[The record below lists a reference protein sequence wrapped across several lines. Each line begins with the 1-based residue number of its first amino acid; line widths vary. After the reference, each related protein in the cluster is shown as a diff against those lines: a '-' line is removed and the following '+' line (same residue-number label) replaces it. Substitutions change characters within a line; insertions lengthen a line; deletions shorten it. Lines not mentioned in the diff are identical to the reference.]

1 MGCGRTTLRN
11 DAEDV
16 AGHFMDLEQDPA
28 KHPEEVEDSPAK
40 LPETAKLCNDAV
52 DVAGDSPDFDPVEE
66 LLKVGENVGLPEVL
80 CYASKANSAR
90 ANAELASV
98 HKAAEQ
104 VAWAALQAGRGAE
117 PAAVPQDG
125 IKKLVGVLFQ
135 ALRQYAQNP
144 ALGAR
149 LVGALRCMQLL
160 ALPAVRH
167 SEVAQKWA
175 GEAQK
180 WTGEAQDVRRLC
192 ARMPQPLN
200 IPGSPALLE
209 LSLTRM
215 EVTLSQLP
223 GPGALHAVAATM
235 KVAFG
240 FGQLLFTGTG
250 AGTAASGLKEGAEVL
265 TSAARKALHKECS
278 TELSL
283 LDVLAAAA
291 AAARRRCPPGSSVD
305 MMRQCDQDV
314 QGWLEK
320 VQGRHFVCSPDGW
333 WEPVPGRW
341 EPKAAF
347 ASLLGD
353 LAMEGAGGRDIC
365 DPVLLQRLCLGD
377 TTGVGLAQLL
387 RLGLSDTVSLD
398 GEGRERATM
407 LLLTEWVQRALLEEW
422 SPGQWAKDGSAFLQA
437 QLGLLAEEA
446 HAQLVSAAASLK
458 AEAERIAALDWSRPI
473 DKLRREAQQR
483 LAAIRQSVDAT
494 RAALRQLGGAAK
506 ALLTLLCRART
517 VLHMIC
523 APGQSCDAVNRAA
536 LRRLSKPFGLELTPE
551 RLRAWLQREVRD
563 RLRPLLEALPAHR
576 GDRAHGEAGG
586 SAAGDKEHAAEVA
599 EEVLHALHAELE
611 QSVLRVAAAEALVD
625 AASNQKSAA
634 ESAPQVPGAAEL
646 SIELRAGMERVR
658 AAAKALWQPALQE
671 ALAEAAC
678 SAEAAASGRA
688 NKGGSC
694 AADVDA
700 AAHASQGVRSLADK
714 IEEEL
719 GRWRSKL
726 EGHIPAL
733 LDLLGVKSTETPLA
747 SWPPPGHLL
756 LEFTMYTEAAHS
768 VVETTAKA
776 ACDLEAELARVDVA
790 LERAEAEMR
799 ARPGSRA
806 GADATANTAKTEIAD
821 SLVREAGQLVAMI
834 LAAVAEVDSVGG
846 EEKGEAPEVSA
857 GLESCSADEQQGH
870 RGAVGRSLWRALGA
884 LRWLT
889 AVQLLGA
896 GESRKEEVV
905 EEAGEAAR
913 DVVKTARKGL
923 ENALLD
929 VKVAA
934 MEQLEKLAS
943 SVGEAG
949 ESVLGGVADTGI
961 GKTCGALL
969 APMTGLLADAVRAGA
984 ARRAAKLWQVRE
996 VAAVVIFRVLGFL
1009 REKVRARVESQEAQS
1024 NGTWDH
1030 EGVERV
1036 QQELQACVMQSLAYE
1051 PVASVRAVLLRGEA
1065 LAEELNLVHG
1075 ATQPAKEKEAASP
1088 GEERCGAWAEI
1099 KGAVEVEL
1107 AAGLAALEKA
1117 RAEAEREAEP
1127 LKKQER
1133 LLACREALASLAG
1146 VSRNVQ
1152 DIGSALQ
1159 VTMAFLMGMDTK
1171 LDAVRASLD
1180 ALQAEV
1186 RELREDVRRMVGRP
1200 VLEEIWEQ
1208 MGRSAAGGRRLRECV
1223 YIPARGVHGGE
1234 DGKFEPDK
1242 NTNPPMDLLEKVRDE
1257 FLSKEEKS
1265 VLLLSG
1271 PAGSGK
1277 TTFVE
1282 QLVLFLEREYVKKR
1296 AGEGEEAGA
1305 EGAPVL
1311 LVKALLPTLQNPLT
1325 DLFAEALRRSMQ
1337 LREAQIHELRE
1348 LAQQGKCRLLFLLD
1362 AYDELQTKHQF
1373 KNLYMTNNL
1382 EQYRDQGAESAADAP
1397 DQGAVAPSWPKVIIT
1412 TRTELLARHKEDYM
1426 HAFAPIETMGRH
1438 GRGTTED
1445 PRELFL
1451 ELRIAPFTDQ
1461 VEPYIN
1467 AKVALE
1473 VRRRFELRVGAIAS
1487 LSKEDAGALREEAR
1501 EVCGEVHSS
1510 LLSAACEAVMVPG
1523 SRGKKGAVP
1532 KLEPQHAGLV
1542 PEGCQVASV
1551 LAAVLKEP
1559 PQDLN
1564 TRLEEFC
1571 RQQFTQSDERR
1582 ILLPDDYQKVLDAIP
1597 ELRDLAT
1604 TPFMVEIVTEIL
1616 PEVQKRQTSDAAIKA
1631 TLLLLLTEEATQVTW
1646 GCIQT
1651 WLRVPDR
1658 VGGDYP
1664 LLRRVQ
1670 EALQNAGGV
1679 SGDHTSASLVERGCD
1694 ALKELAAL
1702 SATVTDALLGQH
1714 MLLAQPKLLEMA
1726 RIEVQAMQRKS
1737 HLGHSAA
1744 PARGPR
1750 DEVHGEEVHN
1760 VTGKVV
1766 DSVNGEVDSVM
1777 GEELQNVT
1785 GEEVDSVT
1793 GEEVQNVMGEE
1804 VDSAVDEL
1812 LTHVEEEEAKEE
1824 YMRSRA
1830 IPFVLRSALRRSQV
1844 RRHGIYEV
1852 FVQRHL
1858 EREGRKANLTGRFA
1872 PGTVLHEGMQYARQ
1886 LALAMV
1892 TENVSKVAVG
1902 ASSQLFHRA
1911 SVWDKFLPR
1920 EGGQGELLGMAQKA
1934 APVRLDNAVLTFMHK
1949 TVQEHLCAAALRDV
1963 LRQILRGLTVP
1974 LEQLAEQLALESRQD
1989 PSAQEKARD
1998 SSGAVATNGDE
2009 TGEPAAGAG
2018 MKATAARRVDAVAET
2033 SGVARG
2039 VTGKPSAVQ
2048 SEDRGR
2054 AAARAL
2060 RKANEQLASSEWA
2073 QMDLHAEGVLR
2084 DFLADSFL
2092 DDPEFV
2098 EEVCFLA
2105 AWAERRCAGGRKAG
2119 AGSLEAGMLLDNVR
2133 VLLGGALP
2141 KRAGGTLLHAAAA
2154 DGSYFAVATILEMRK
2169 RGHAPRGLLEQQ
2181 DDEGRTPLFCA
2192 AQRGH
2197 AQVAAALLAAGAQRD
2212 ARSKLQPTVRLV
2224 ATVPF
2229 TKIPQ
2234 KLGRT
2239 YAIRAAQPAV
2249 DLERG
2254 LVSIGGKEFIY
2265 EHGIVGAPAAAPF
2278 EGSWRVA
2285 AEDVGRRHQR
2295 TLLHWAAWWGD
2306 AELARRVLEVS
2317 GDRDACMRA
2326 TDVDGLNAVWHAADR
2341 GHAEVLRV
2349 LRETSLSLKGVSSA
2363 GMSSST
2369 GADFNYVAL
2378 EGRTPAHVAADG
2390 GFSEAL
2396 RVLKGADADLSHA
2409 DHAGRTPAH
2418 SAAGGGHV
2426 EALRMLQGA
2435 GCRCGP
2441 QPC

>member
-1 MGCGRTTLRN
+1 QAFAQTAPQAGCLRGGLACIMGCGRLAKPEKPLHHDKDFAGDN
-11 DAEDV
+11 FVSIKDAI
-16 AGHFMDLEQDPA
+16 A
-28 KHPEEVEDSPAK
+28 SPATELDK
-40 LPETAKLCNDAV
+40 TRDPDAALTWVVTQAADSVSET
-52 DVAGDSPDFDPVEE
+52 DVKGGSAAGSPDGELGGIKSGAVLRDLDARELDTAEQLQVVVEKRTR
-66 LLKVGENVGLPEVL
+66 LLEVL
-80 CYASKANSAR
+80 CYASQANAAR
-90 ANAELASV
+90 AQEELAKV
-98 HKAAEQ
+98 HTAAVQ
-104 VAWAALQAGRGAE
+104 VAWVALEPGSGAAEA
-117 PAAVPQDG
+117 PAVED
-125 IKKLVGVLFQ
+125 IIKLVDTLFQ
-135 ALRQYAQNP
+135 VLQQCALKP
-144 ALGAR
+144 ALVAR
-149 LVGALRCMQLL
+149 VVGTLRCVQWLV
-160 ALPAVRH
+160 LPAMRRVGVKQMDG
-167 SEVAQKWA
+167 EKWA
-175 GEAQK
+175 REAR
-180 WTGEAQDVRRLC
+180 EVRRIC
-192 ARMPQPLN
+192 ARMPRPRN
-200 IPGSPALLE
+200 ITGSPALLE
-209 LSLTRM
+209 LSLTRIEM
-215 EVTLSQLP
+215 TLSQLP
-223 GPGALHAVAATM
+223 GPGVAQTAGVVM

-240 FGQLLFTGTG
+240 LGQLLLTGTG
-250 AGTAASGLKEGAEVL
+250 ANTVVSGVKNGAKVL
-265 TSAARKALHKECS
+265 TSAARKALHKECF
-278 TELSL
+278 TELARM
-283 LDVLAAAA
+283 DVLAAAA
-291 AAARRRCPPGSSVD
+291 AAARRRCPPGSPAEEVYGWVE
-305 MMRQCDQDV
+305 DV
-314 QGWLEK
+314 QKL
-320 VQGRHFVCSPDGW
+320 HFVRLPDGC

-347 ASLLGD
+347 AGLLGD
-353 LAMEGAGGRDIC
+353 LAMEGLKSGVC
-365 DPVLLQRLCLGD
+365 DTALLERLCLGEPSQ
-377 TTGVGLAQLL
+377 VGLAQLL
-387 RLGLSDTVSLD
+387 RLGLSDTLSVD
-398 GEGRERATM
+398 GKVRERATV

-422 SPGQWAKDGSAFLQA
+422 SPEQWAKDGSAFLQA
-437 QLGLLAEEA
+437 RLGLLAQEA

-458 AEAERIAALDWSRPI
+458 AEAERIAALDWSRPTN
-473 DKLRREAQQR
+473 KLRREAQQL
-483 LAAIRQSVDAT
+483 LAAAQQAVDAT
-494 RAALRQLGGAAK
+494 RAALRQLGGSAE
-506 ALLTLLCRART
+506 ALRNLLRRALT
-517 VLHMIC
+517 VLHTIC
-523 APGQSCDAVNRAA
+523 ALGQPGVAHRAA
-536 LRRLSKPFGLELTPE
+536 LVRLAEAFGLQDELAPE
-551 RLRAWLQREVRD
+551 RLQAWLETEVHG
-563 RLRPLLEALPAHR
+563 RLGPSLEVLAARSDDPAR
-576 GDRAHGEAGG
+576 GEGDGG
-586 SAAGDKEHAAEVA
+586 KGGGQERAAGLAKVMA
-599 EEVLHALHAELE
+599 EEVLGALRDELA
-611 QSVLRVAAAEALVD
+611 QKVLQVAAVEALVN
-625 AASNQKSAA
+625 AAPNRKAA
-634 ESAPQVPGAAEL
+634 AHTGSQARCATELSAEL
-646 SIELRAGMERVR
+646 GECMEATR
-658 AAAKALWQPALQE
+658 AAVLPALQE
-671 ALAEAAC
+671 LLAEAVGNAEAGGNKGE
-678 SAEAAASGRA
+678 SRGADAEAAAQVPQSLQDLTA
-688 NKGGSC
+688 LIEKALGG
-694 AADVDA
+694 
-700 AAHASQGVRSLADK
+700 
-714 IEEEL
+714 
-719 GRWRSKL
+719 WRSAL
-726 EGHIPAL
+726 EGRIQAL
-733 LDLLGVKSTETPLA
+733 VGVTSAVPNPTS
-747 SWPPPGHLL
+747 SWLPPGHLL
-756 LEFTMYTEAAHS
+756 LDLAAHTEAALG
-768 VVETTAKA
+768 VIEMTAKA
-776 ACDLEAELARVDVA
+776 ACDCEAELARLGVV
-790 LERAEAEMR
+790 LERAEAAVGAREMGSV
-799 ARPGSRA
+799 ARGVAVDELVREARQLAAMILEAAA
-806 GADATANTAKTEIAD
+806 GADAKG
-821 SLVREAGQLVAMI
+821 R
-834 LAAVAEVDSVGG
+834 G
-846 EEKGEAPEVSA
+846 EEQRKACGAGADAEQDPADGHWERREV
-857 GLESCSADEQQGH
+857 GW
-870 RGAVGRSLWRALGA
+870 SLWCALGA

-889 AVQLLGA
+889 TVQLADAA
-896 GESRKEEVV
+896 GEMEGVKEKVKEEV
-905 EEAGEAAR
+905 EKALKAQQEAVTAAQ
-913 DVVKTARKGL
+913 KEL
-923 ENALLD
+923 ENALLEM
-929 VKVAA
+929 KVAA
-934 MEQLEKLAS
+934 MEQLEHLAA
-943 SVGEAG
+943 SVREAG
-949 ESVLGGVADTGI
+949 ESVVAGIADTAI
-961 GKTCGALL
+961 GEVCGALL
-969 APMTGLLADAVRAGA
+969 APMTGLLGEVVRAGA
-984 ARRAAKLWQVRE
+984 AWRDAELWQVRE
-996 VAAVVIFRVLGFL
+996 VAAVVTLQVLAFL
-1009 REKVRARVESQEAQS
+1009 RDAARARLTNDTENENEEAQ
-1024 NGTWDH
+1024 NGAGWDR
-1030 EGVERV
+1030 EGVEHVR
-1036 QQELQACVMQSLAYE
+1036 QELQACVMQSLAYE
-1051 PVASVRAVLLRGEA
+1051 PVTSVRAVLLRGEA
-1065 LAEELNLVHG
+1065 LAAELNLVHG
-1075 ATQPAKEKEAASP
+1075 TTQRAEEKEVEGSE
-1088 GEERCGAWAEI
+1088 EERCGAWAEM
-1099 KGAVEVEL
+1099 KGAVKVKL

-1117 RAEAEREAEP
+1117 RAEVEREAEP

-1159 VTMAFLMGMDTK
+1159 VTMAFLTGMDTK
-1171 LDAVRASLD
+1171 LDAVGASLD

-1186 RELREDVRRMVGRP
+1186 RELREDVRRLVGRP

-1208 MGRSAAGGRRLRECV
+1208 MERSAAGGRRLHERV

-1242 NTNPPMDLLEKVRDE
+1242 DTNPPKDLLDKVRDE

-1296 AGEGEEAGA
+1296 AGEEAGA

-1311 LVKALLPTLQNPLT
+1311 LVKASLPTLQNPLT

-1382 EQYRDQGAESAADAP
+1382 EQYRDQGAESAADPP

-1445 PRELFL
+1445 PRELLL

-1487 LSKEDAGALREEAR
+1487 LSKEDADALREEAR
-1501 EVCGEVHSS
+1501 KVCGEAHSS
-1510 LLSAACEAVMVPG
+1510 LLGAACEAVMVPG

-1582 ILLPDDYQKVLDAIP
+1582 IWFPDDYQKVLDAIP

-1670 EALQNAGGV
+1670 EALQNAGSV

-1934 APVRLDNAVLTFMHK
+1934 APVRLDNAVLTFIHK

-1974 LEQLAEQLALESRQD
+1974 LEQLAEQLALESCQD

-1998 SSGAVATNGDE
+1998 SSGAVATYGDA

-2119 AGSLEAGMLLDNVR
+2119 AGRLEAGMLLDNVR

-2154 DGSYFAVATILEMRK
+2154 DGSYFAVARILEMWNK
-2169 RGHAPRGLLEQQ
+2169 GHAPRDLLEQR

-2192 AQRGH
+2192 AQSGH
-2197 AQVAAALLAAGAQRD
+2197 AQVAAALLAAGARRD
-2212 ARSKLQPTVRLV
+2212 ARSNLRPERTGDTWSADGKTVASGSRDGTVRLWDA
-2224 ATVPF
+2224 ATGEE
-2229 TKIPQ
+2229 Q
-2234 KLGRT
+2234 
-2239 YAIRAAQPAV
+2239 AV
-2249 DLERG
+2249 L
-2254 LVSIGGKEFIY
+2254 
-2265 EHGIVGAPAAAPF
+2265 
-2278 EGSWRVA
+2278 
-2285 AEDVGRRHQR
+2285 
-2295 TLLHWAAWWGD
+2295 
-2306 AELARRVLEVS
+2306 
-2317 GDRDACMRA
+2317 
-2326 TDVDGLNAVWHAADR
+2326 R
-2341 GHAEVLRV
+2341 GHDQEVL
-2349 LRETSLSLKGVSSA
+2349 S
-2363 GMSSST
+2363 
-2369 GADFNYVAL
+2369 VAFS
-2378 EGRTPAHVAADG
+2378 ADG
-2390 GFSEAL
+2390 KTVASGS
-2396 RVLKGADADLSHA
+2396 RD
-2409 DHAGRTPAH
+2409 
-2418 SAAGGGHV
+2418 GGIFW
-2426 EALRMLQGA
+2426 L
-2435 GCRCGP
+2435 
-2441 QPC
+2441 